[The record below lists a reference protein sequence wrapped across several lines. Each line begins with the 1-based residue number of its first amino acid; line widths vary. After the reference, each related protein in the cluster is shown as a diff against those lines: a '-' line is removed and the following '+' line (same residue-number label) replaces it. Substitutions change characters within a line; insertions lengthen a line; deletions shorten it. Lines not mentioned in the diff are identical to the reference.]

1 MKGFVVRMKYPYPFV
16 LTAAAL
22 LLSPVFAEEQEALKF
37 ELPKPFYGG
46 TVISYWSPR
55 LESTLYPTRKP
66 ILAPKG
72 TSVVSLDKPVTASA
86 APTVGELKQIN
97 DGNKEF
103 GKTSLVEL
111 PEGTQWVQIDLE
123 APHAIHAILLWHFHE
138 GARVYFD
145 VIGQISDDPEFK
157 TGVTT
162 FYNNDFDNSSGLGQG
177 EDKEYIDISDGRLF
191 ELKGKPGRYVRFSS
205 RGNTAND
212 FNNYAEI
219 EVWGKEANGE

>member
-1 MKGFVVRMKYPYPFV
+1 MKWTLPFALVILALPV
-16 LTAAAL
+16 LPAPT
-22 LLSPVFAEEQEALKF
+22 EEQEALKF
-37 ELPKPFYGG
+37 ELPKAFYGG
-46 TVISYWSPR
+46 TVISYWSPK
-55 LESTLYPTRKP
+55 LESTLYPARKP
-66 ILAPKG
+66 VLAPKG
-72 TSVVSLDKPVTASA
+72 TSVVSLGKPVTASA
-86 APTVGELKQIN
+86 APTIGELKQIN

-103 GKTSLVEL
+103 GKMSLVEL

-191 ELKGKPGRYVRFSS
+191 ELKGKSARYVRFSS
-205 RGNTAND
+205 RGNTTND
-212 FNNYAEI
+212 FNNYVEI
-219 EVWGKEANGE
+219 EVWGVKTNGE